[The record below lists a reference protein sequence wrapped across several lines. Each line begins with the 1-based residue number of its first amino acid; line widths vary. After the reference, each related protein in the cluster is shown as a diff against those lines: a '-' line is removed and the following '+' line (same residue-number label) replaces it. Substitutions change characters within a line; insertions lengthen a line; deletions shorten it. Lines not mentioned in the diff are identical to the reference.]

1 MPTIEENLNA
11 WSQYNWPDGGD
22 EWSQAWGGTDYLW
35 YGTIFPRLQY
45 FLPTSYILEIA
56 PGFGRMTNYLR
67 KYCEKLIVVDLT
79 EKCINACKERF
90 ATDTHIHYHVN
101 DGKSLSM
108 IPDKSIDFIFSWDSL
123 VHAEADA
130 IEGYINEF
138 PRILK
143 PNGFGFIHHSN
154 IGSYVLNDK
163 LSVENPHWRGLSVSA
178 ELFNNLCIKSG
189 MSCIS
194 QEIVNWGGAILNDCF
209 SVFTNKNSIN
219 SSTNIRENTNFMDE
233 ATRLKEI
240 SAQYSHN
247 KNL

>member
-138 PRILK
+138 PSMTLRNISFYFRESLYIKALK
-143 PNGFGFIHHSN
+143 AKNVVTKQYNCASPKPQK
-154 IGSYVLNDK
+154 V
-163 LSVENPHWRGLSVSA
+163 PSA
-178 ELFNNLCIKSG
+178 PCPYQLTS
-189 MSCIS
+189 
-194 QEIVNWGGAILNDCF
+194 
-209 SVFTNKNSIN
+209 
-219 SSTNIRENTNFMDE
+219 
-233 ATRLKEI
+233 
-240 SAQYSHN
+240 
-247 KNL
+247 